1 MKPMTIKALL
11 LDIGGVLLTNGWD
24 SASRRLAAEHFAID
38 FADMNDRHRII
49 FDAYE
54 SGKMT
59 LDEYLNL
66 LVFCQERDFSVQ
78 EFKDF
83 MLGQSQPYP
92 ETIALIKQLKQQ
104 YGLQVIAVNNEGRE
118 LNEYRVSKF
127 ELKSFFDIFSSS
139 CFVHTRKPDKDF
151 YTIALDLAQ
160 VKADEVIYLDDRL
173 VFIQAAQQLGIT
185 GIHHTTTESTRLA
198 FAEYGLKV

>member
-1 MKPMTIKALL
+1 MKPMTTKALL

-66 LVFCQERDFSVQ
+66 LVFCQERDFSMQ

>member
-1 MKPMTIKALL
+1 MTTKALL

-66 LVFCQERDFSVQ
+66 LVFCQERDFSMQ

-83 MLGQSQPYP
+83 MFGQSQAYP

-185 GIHHTTTESTRLA
+185 GIHHTTTENTRLA